1 MDKPMQ
7 PETTTPDEAA
17 VYEPPTAHDTQP
29 VRTRH
34 RRRSRSRW
42 GRLRR
47 RLFGR
52 RLLRNLAFGLVLAVI
67 VLAVGQAV
75 LIFDAVNQLSSSYDN
90 LNRVLSNLNTRQGG
104 DLTLNDFTRLQTS
117 INDTSRSIDL
127 TQSRVQYVRPLATV
141 NPEWVVLLSQLD
153 TARALTSATQD
164 VLAGLQPTLF
174 FLVGG
179 SDSDSVVTQISAGA
193 RIVEQLEI
201 GRSRFLRAEERLGTA
216 RGLLDG
222 INLTQAPPQ
231 TLLQIDQLNQLYD
244 RLKDTNDLLLDAPE
258 LLTFALG
265 LDTPRSYLVLA
276 NNSDE
281 LRPSGGYTSTYGWLV
296 MRNGRVV
303 EYDYSPTTAD
313 SPAPPPEDSAVD
325 FEVPSW
331 WIQYSSPV
339 YAAWDGSW
347 HADFPSTAEMAMW
360 YYNAG
365 NNVQSP
371 VSGALSIDLVGFEYL
386 LRALGDVRVPGYD
399 RTINAANFRDVVYNI
414 RAFGQGVS
422 PHKRFVA
429 DVYRAIFAEWQS
441 ASGDPDTNNRLLGAL
456 LQALQERHIML
467 HFSDPNLNHAVDL
480 LNWSGRQLVGTG
492 HDYVMVADAN
502 LGNKSNSSIIREM
515 TLDVQIQTDGSAES
529 VVSLSYEYPASLAI
543 MDPAVDPEYHGPLD
557 YNNLLQVF
565 VPPGSTLNEN
575 SGLRTPPT
583 VEDTDEFTHFI
594 SRTFL
599 EYDTVERFQFRYRTP
614 PVLEPVGD
622 YQRYRLLIQ
631 KQPGMRAE
639 RVNVQL
645 GLPADARI
653 VSVSPQPAQSYNLD
667 QLILDF
673 RLNLTTDQWIEVTY
687 GE

>member
-1 MDKPMQ
+1 MQ
-7 PETTTPDEAA
+7 PETTPLDDAA
-17 VYEPPTAHDTQP
+17 TLEPPTAHDTQP
-29 VRTRH
+29 IRVR
-34 RRRSRSRW
+34 RRRSSRSPWRK
-42 GRLRR
+42 LRR
-47 RLFGR
+47 RLLGR
-52 RLLRNLAFGLVLAVI
+52 RALRNAVFGLLLLVI
-67 VLAVGQAV
+67 VVAVGQAV
-75 LIFDAVNQLSSSYDN
+75 LIFDAVNQLSTSYDN
-90 LNRVLSNLNTRQGG
+90 LNRVLSNLNTRQGSE
-104 DLTLNDFTRLQTS
+104 LTLNDFTRLQTS
-117 INDTSRSIDL
+117 INDASRSIDL
-127 TQSRVQYVRPLATV
+127 TRSRVQYVRPLAAV
-141 NPEWVVLLSQLD
+141 NPAWVLLLSQLD

-164 VLAGLQPTLF
+164 MLAGMQPTLF

-201 GRSRFLRAEERLGTA
+201 GRSRFLRADERLGSA
-216 RGLLDG
+216 RSLLDALDL
-222 INLTQAPPQ
+222 NAAPPE
-231 TLLQIDQLNQLYD
+231 TLLQIDTLEQLYD
-244 RLKDTNDLLLDAPE
+244 RLKSTNDLLLDAPE

-265 LDTPRSYLVLA
+265 LDTARSYLVLA

-313 SPAPPPEDSAVD
+313 SPSPPPEDSAVD
-325 FEVPSW
+325 FEVPPW
-331 WIQYSSPV
+331 WIQYTSPV

-347 HADFPSTAEMAMW
+347 YADFPSTAEMAMW

-371 VSGALSIDLVGFEYL
+371 VSGVLAIDLVGFEYL
-386 LRALGDVRVPGYD
+386 LAALGEVRVPGYD
-399 RTINAANFRDVVYNI
+399 RPISAANFRDAVYNI
-414 RAFGQGVS
+414 RAFGQGVN

-441 ASGDPDTNNRLLGAL
+441 AGGNQDTNNRLLGAL

-467 HFSDPNLNHAVDL
+467 HFSDANLNQAVDT
-480 LNWSGRQLVGTG
+480 LNWSGRQLVGAG
-492 HDYVMVADAN
+492 HDYLMVADAN

-515 TLDVQIQTDGSAES
+515 TIDVQMQADGSAEN
-529 VVSLSYEYPASLAI
+529 VVSISYEYPASLAVN
-543 MDPAVDPEYHGPLD
+543 DPAVDPEFHGPLD

-565 VPPGSTLNEN
+565 VPAGSTLNSYN
-575 SGLRTPPT
+575 GLRNDPFIDGNDRYTN
-583 VEDTDEFTHFI
+583 FI

-599 EYDTVERFQFRYRTP
+599 AYDTVERFQFRYRTP

-622 YQRYRLLIQ
+622 FQRYRLLIQ

-653 VSVSPQPAQSYNLD
+653 VSVSPSPAQSYNLD

-673 RLNLTTDQWIEVTY
+673 RLNLTTDQWIEVIY